1 MRLGARGFFFA
12 LLRPHTGRLVLGGCC
27 LVLLAAATACY
38 AYLVGP
44 VLQLVLTGGAR
55 GASYVPLPALHELS
69 QTSLLVAVAVLIGVL
84 ALIKGVA
91 NLGQALLLEGT
102 AERIGHHLRVRT
114 YAQMIRQP
122 LSWHRREGLGG
133 LLTRILDDVRRV
145 QDAAV
150 VAPICLVRE
159 ALAAAAL
166 CAVAIWM
173 APWLT
178 LAAALALPLSGVTIG
193 LVSRAVKRASRQH
206 QDGLEALADRAAGAL
221 GAIREVKSSGAEER
235 EVEAVS
241 AHGHGALCWARRRIA
256 LRATSPLI
264 NELMAAAALGGAL
277 VYAGGQIAA
286 GTLQPERFV
295 SFFAALLMMYRPI
308 KALGQAA
315 SMIATGAASVDR
327 VGRVFQGV
335 GEEPPEQ
342 AFRPLRERLVLS
354 DICFCYGDDAQR
366 ALDGVDLELRVGEAV
381 ALAGPSGA
389 GKSTLA
395 SIVCG
400 LERPSA
406 GTLSWDGADITSRP
420 LAELRAQVALVP
432 QQPLIIGGATL
443 AENLRYGAPSASGE
457 QLRQALEAVG
467 LAESL
472 GGDLNLCLGPP
483 DGRGLS
489 VGEAQR
495 LAVARALLR
504 SVRLVVLDEP
514 SSALDPESEERL
526 LDLLDQLRQSS
537 AVLVVAHGSRVLAR
551 MDRIVRLEEG
561 RLAPDDGGERV
572 QHSCTPPATVFAE
585 TPDVGEKVWPAV

>member
-1 MRLGARGFFFA
+1 MEPGPTDRSTRDHLLA
-12 LLRPHTGRLVLGGCC
+12 LLRPHRSRLLLGGAC
-27 LVLLAAATACY
+27 LVLLAVTTACY

-44 VLQLVLTGGAR
+44 VLQLVLTGGTR
-55 GASYVPLPALHELS
+55 GASYVPLPALQELS
-69 QTSLLVAVAVLIGVL
+69 QTSLLVAVAALLGVL
-84 ALIKGVA
+84 ALLKGLA

-102 AERIGHHLRVRT
+102 AEIIGHQLRVRT
-114 YAQMIRQP
+114 YEQVIRQP

-133 LLTRILDDVRRV
+133 LLARLLDDVRRV

-150 VAPICLVRE
+150 MAPIALARE
-159 ALAAAAL
+159 ALGAAAL

-193 LVSRAVKRASRQH
+193 LVSRAVKRASRRH
-206 QDGLEALADRAAGAL
+206 QEQLGSLADRAAVAL

-235 EVEAVS
+235 EVQAVD
-241 AHGHGALCWARRRIA
+241 ARGGGALSWARRRIA
-256 LRATSPLI
+256 LRATAPLI
-264 NELMAAAALGGAL
+264 NELMATAALGGAL

-286 GTLQPERFV
+286 GTLQPARFV
-295 SFFAALLMMYRPI
+295 SFFAALLMMYRPV

-315 SMIATGAASVDR
+315 SLIATGAASIER
-327 VGRVFQGV
+327 VAWVFRSP
-335 GEEPPEQ
+335 GEQPSRGSLP
-342 AFRPLRERLVLS
+342 PLRERLVLS
-354 DICFCYGDDAQR
+354 DIRFSYGDGDEL
-366 ALDGVDLELRVGEAV
+366 ALDGASLELCVGEAV

-400 LERPSA
+400 LERPCSGA
-406 GTLSWDGADITSRP
+406 LSWDGVDITSRP
-420 LAELRAQVALVP
+420 LSELRARAALVP

-443 AENLRYGAPSASGE
+443 ADNLRYGAPSASRQ
-457 QLRQALEAVG
+457 QLVRALEEVG
-467 LAESL
+467 LADRL
-472 GGDLNLCLGPP
+472 GGELDLPLGPP

-514 SSALDPESEERL
+514 SSALDPESEARL
-526 LDLLDQLRQSS
+526 WDLVARLRRRS
-537 AVLVVAHGSRVLAR
+537 AVLVVAHGAGALAR
-551 MDRIVRLEEG
+551 MDRIVWLEGG
-561 RLAPDDGGERV
+561 RVARREPA
-572 QHSCTPPATVFAE
+572 QHSCTQPARVSS
-585 TPDVGEKVWPAV
+585 WPVA